1 MQKILLLVLLPLL
14 ALQPAGAQTRRSSD
28 PAIRE
33 ATGLIQAIMTEQRIP
48 GISVT
53 VTRDGKT
60 LWSEG
65 FGFADLENQSPVIP
79 GKTMFRI
86 GSVSKPFS
94 AAGLALLYEA
104 GKVDL
109 DAEVQAYVPYFPR
122 KKYPVT
128 VRQVA
133 GHIAGIRHYR
143 GQEFLSADRF
153 PTVKES
159 LSIFAGDTLLFEP
172 GTKYSYSS
180 YGWNLIS
187 AVIEGASKEDFLTYM
202 QREVFDRLGMDHTAP
217 DHTDSIIVG
226 RTRYYA
232 VNNKGNL
239 VNAPYVDNSYKWA
252 GGGFIA
258 TSDDVARFANAH
270 MNPGFL
276 KASTLETWT
285 QSQHLKDGKA
295 TNYGIG
301 WGSGKD
307 GEGRPF
313 VGHTGGSVGGIT
325 MMRIYPEEKL
335 VIAILSNSSDV
346 NYGKLT
352 EQLAT
357 LFTK

>member
-1 MQKILLLVLLPLL
+1 MQKILLFILLPLV
-14 ALQPAGAQTRRSSD
+14 ALQPVGAQTRRSSD
-28 PAIRE
+28 PAIQE
-33 ATGLIQAIMTEQRIP
+33 ATRLIQDLMTEQRIP
-48 GISVT
+48 GISIT
-53 VTRDGKT
+53 ILRNGKT

-94 AAGLALLYEA
+94 AAALALLYEA

-109 DAEVQAYVPYFPR
+109 DAEVQTYVPYFSR

-143 GQEFLSADRF
+143 GQEFLSADRY
-153 PTVKES
+153 PSVKES
-159 LSIFAGDTLLFEP
+159 LSIFGGDTLLFEP

-187 AVIEGASKEDFLTYM
+187 AVIEGASGEDFLTYM
-202 QREVFDRLGMDHTAP
+202 QREVFDRLGMDHTSP
-217 DHTDSIIVG
+217 DFNDSIIVG

-232 VNNKGNL
+232 VNDKGNL

-258 TSDDVARFANAH
+258 TSDDVARFADAH

-276 KASTLETWT
+276 KPSTLETWI
-285 QSQHLKDGKA
+285 QSQHLKDGSA

-307 GEGRPF
+307 SDGRPWF
-313 VGHTGGSVGGIT
+313 GHTGGSVGGIT
-325 MMRIYPEEKL
+325 MMRVYPAEKL

-346 NYGKLT
+346 SYGKAT

-357 LFTK
+357 LFSK